1 MGGGYIGR
9 AGGRGQSISNTS
21 GGISPR
27 IWFGSRRA
35 LSQEAYFAMQ
45 YAAYAVAYAD
55 RLGVGLHLDEEGR
68 ENYEWGSTV
77 AYSVLGIGATAA
89 MAAGSIASGQFWA
102 AGLALAAIPLQL
114 DQMSK
119 NLAQIEQK
127 HRIRRYYTE
136 RQRIIAAGFHR

>member
-1 MGGGYIGR
+1 MIRRGSQY
-9 AGGRGQSISNTS
+9 GQSIHGTA

-35 LSQEAYFAMQ
+35 LSQEAYFMMQ

-55 RLGVGLHLDEEGR
+55 RIGIGLHLDQESR

-89 MAAGSIASGQFWA
+89 VLAGTIATGQWWA
-102 AGLALAAIPLQL
+102 AGLAAMAIPLQL
-114 DQMSK
+114 DQMTK
-119 NLAQIEQK
+119 NLAQIEAK

-136 RQRIIAAGFHR
+136 REKIIAAGLHR